1 MWERENVVGL
11 RWIRC
16 EGDELVRFLILFKGG
31 GRRVSQRFHFS
42 YVSQGNKEEQDWF
55 EIFCMAPS
63 LFHMKI
69 TVRVKKS

>member
-11 RWIRC
+11 RWIRR

-31 GRRVSQRFHFS
+31 GRRVSQRFHLS

-55 EIFCMAPS
+55 EIFCMAPIFS
-63 LFHMKI
+63 I
-69 TVRVKKS
+69 